1 MHCLWLTAHPSAA
14 NTRPTAPPQDYADA
28 PARLWL
34 AAAISALPIVGFF
47 YFDQNLSS
55 LLTQQPYMY
64 LRFGSFY
71 HSSFFGNPC
80 PPPQP
85 PPLLP
90 LPLSVLSTRCRAARA
105 RRHRTLRF
113 GSAAVRLSVL
123 RVLAVPAAM
132 GLFNFIGPSFGLPF
146 VTGSLPH
153 SPQMVKALT
162 NYRKKDDNTF
172 EVTGVSENRI
182 APFLMYLLIGLP
194 ILKPEWLA
202 HIPSGALNGV

>member
-1 MHCLWLTAHPSAA
+1 M
-14 NTRPTAPPQDYADA
+14 
-28 PARLWL
+28 
-34 AAAISALPIVGFF
+34 
-47 YFDQNLSS
+47 
-55 LLTQQPYMY
+55 
-64 LRFGSFY
+64 
-71 HSSFFGNPC
+71 
-80 PPPQP
+80 
-85 PPLLP
+85 
-90 LPLSVLSTRCRAARA
+90 
-105 RRHRTLRF
+105 
-113 GSAAVRLSVL
+113 
-123 RVLAVPAAM
+123 PAAM

>member
-1 MHCLWLTAHPSAA
+1 MHCLWPTAHPSAA

-80 PPPQP
+80 PPSPTTTPPSP
-85 PPLLP
+85 PPVRSFHSLP
-90 LPLSVLSTRCRAARA
+90 LP
-105 RRHRTLRF
+105 
-113 GSAAVRLSVL
+113 RLSVL